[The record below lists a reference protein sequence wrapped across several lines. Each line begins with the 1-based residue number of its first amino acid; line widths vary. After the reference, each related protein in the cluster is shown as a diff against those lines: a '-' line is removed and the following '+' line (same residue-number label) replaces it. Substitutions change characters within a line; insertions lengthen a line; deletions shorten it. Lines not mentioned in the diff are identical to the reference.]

1 MNGKFKTTFQ
11 KEARMKDEFLDLENP
26 PITAE
31 RAQHGWVRMPDGV
44 RIVPVKMDKATF
56 QWFRSQGKDVSTEI
70 EAVLRNYAESQRETS
85 PV

>member
-1 MNGKFKTTFQ
+1 
-11 KEARMKDEFLDLENP
+11 MKDEFIDLENP
-26 PITAE
+26 PITEE

-70 EAVLRNYAESQRETS
+70 EAVLRNYAESQREHS